1 MFTKSDSF
9 PAVILIFIKCN
20 DAAHQFFKPGDKKK
34 IFSPHSC
41 TKYMLYTSPVTF
53 IILFKSERIVHG
65 LNSDRKS
72 PAPTSPTDIFH
83 VQELSSMFLQVRTAF
98 GLRLQYSWAEFRLYV
113 QVDEPWKDDTVGL
126 CGTFNGNI
134 QDDFL

>member
-1 MFTKSDSF
+1 
-9 PAVILIFIKCN
+9 
-20 DAAHQFFKPGDKKK
+20 
-34 IFSPHSC
+34 
-41 TKYMLYTSPVTF
+41 MLYASSLIF
-53 IILFKSERIVHG
+53 IILFKSERIFQV
-65 LNSDRKS
+65 LDSDRKS
-72 PAPTSPTDIFH
+72 PAPTSLTDVFH